1 MAQHTILVEFY
12 WLSNV
17 MDILSCTTD
26 NEIKEKCF
34 VVTKYD
40 TEEEALDAYEQSKA
54 VWSVI
59 LDDDEDYNEF
69 INEAYEHIKNN
80 DLNDRKW
87 LHKHFV

>member
-26 NEIKEKCF
+26 DKIKEKCF
-34 VVTKYD
+34 VVSKFD
-40 TEEEALDAYEQSKA
+40 TLEQALDAYEQSEA

-59 LDDDEDYNEF
+59 IDDDQDVNKF
-69 INEAYEHIKNN
+69 VDEAYDHLKNN
-80 DLNDRKW
+80 DYRW
-87 LHKHFV
+87 LCKHFV